1 MGSVGDLEL
10 FVAIVDAGGIS
21 AGALALGSSPPA
33 VSRRLAAL
41 EDRLGVRLAQRS
53 ARRFRLT
60 DEGIL
65 YHARGRA
72 ILGELHDA
80 EAEVT
85 ARGSA
90 ARGLLRIGAPMEL
103 GRRRIAPLLADFTA
117 LHPGLDAHLVLS
129 DAGLEVGEDSLDV
142 ALRIGLPGDPSLIAR
157 KLATARRAVCAAP
170 AYLAARGMPQV
181 PDDLRQ
187 HECPRLARRHRLLD
201 RWRFCVDGQ
210 EKEIAVAGALSSGSG
225 DVLHGWAL
233 EGRGLSLEAMWD
245 VEEDLAEGRLVECL
259 REFWC
264 DSVDLFAAFAPGK
277 PVVPRI
283 RLFVDFLAAAIS
295 KA

>member
-41 EDRLGVRLAQRS
+41 EARLGVRLAQRS

-72 ILGELHDA
+72 ILGELRDA

-129 DAGLEVGEDSLDV
+129 DAG
-142 ALRIGLPGDPSLIAR
+142 
-157 KLATARRAVCAAP
+157 
-170 AYLAARGMPQV
+170 
-181 PDDLRQ
+181 
-187 HECPRLARRHRLLD
+187 
-201 RWRFCVDGQ
+201 
-210 EKEIAVAGALSSGSG
+210 
-225 DVLHGWAL
+225 
-233 EGRGLSLEAMWD
+233 
-245 VEEDLAEGRLVECL
+245 
-259 REFWC
+259 
-264 DSVDLFAAFAPGK
+264 
-277 PVVPRI
+277 
-283 RLFVDFLAAAIS
+283 
-295 KA
+295 